1 VSKQALSPR
10 QYLRAALSALEE
22 AAIFAD
28 CAGDEELHKRVKAV
42 LRWAR
47 KRAAK

>member
-1 VSKQALSPR
+1 MKPLTPK

-22 AAIFAD
+22 AAIFSD

-42 LRWAR
+42 LRWVR
-47 KRAAK
+47 KKKGEK